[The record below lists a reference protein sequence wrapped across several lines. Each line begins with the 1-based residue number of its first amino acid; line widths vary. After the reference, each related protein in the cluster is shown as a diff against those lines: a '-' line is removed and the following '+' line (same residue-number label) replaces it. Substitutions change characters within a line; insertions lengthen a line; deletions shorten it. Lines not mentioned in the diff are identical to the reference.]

1 MFLIPNPLTFAEY
14 VLCLKCSFGP
24 RSTRITADAFL
35 SGCSFSWTWKL
46 NFYLPLSSPKLKTAK
61 LVIILPRFQFRN
73 YAGKGHGTKSI
84 SRIAAA
90 EAFIYRLGA
99 KLPITGAEGAVFF
112 PRWVVNRRTTN
123 HHLLYSSK
131 RKKRGRERQENES
144 FRLIL
149 WLSKGQKMKIP
160 KLRLVNSVQKRGPE
174 WLILADV
181 SGYKKGKRWERLVNS
196 VHCCI
201 SSNQRLITKYFK

>member
-35 SGCSFSWTWKL
+35 SGCSFSWTWKIEFL
-46 NFYLPLSSPKLKTAK
+46 SLSSPKLKTAK
-61 LVIILPRFQFRN
+61 LAIILPRFQFRN

-90 EAFIYRLGA
+90 EPFIYRLGA

-112 PRWVVNRRTTN
+112 PRWVVNRRTAN
-123 HHLLYSSK
+123 HQLLYSSK
-131 RKKRGRERQENES
+131 RKKVEKRTAGKWGISANFMAFKRSKNENSQITVWTPCRQ
-144 FRLIL
+144 RIL
-149 WLSKGQKMKIP
+149 LYFLFSK
-160 KLRLVNSVQKRGPE
+160 
-174 WLILADV
+174 
-181 SGYKKGKRWERLVNS
+181 
-196 VHCCI
+196 
-201 SSNQRLITKYFK
+201 QRPITKYFK